1 MTKSQDHLINRQT
14 PDYLSIPKTRLG
26 IQDTKMLAKLP
37 DEEPPRD
44 LQNGK
49 DFADL
54 ESIHPI
60 ASNGPSYSVFGVHQ
74 KRYIVFM
81 AAFGGLFSS
90 LPANVYFPALNT
102 LSAGL
107 HVSDELINL
116 TLTCYLIFQGL
127 APTIYGDLADMTG
140 RRPVYILG
148 FVIFIAAN
156 IGLALQ
162 NSYTALF
169 ILRCLQSTGSSG
181 TIALGNG
188 VVADISSMAER
199 GLYMSFMVSGNMV
212 GPAIGPILG
221 GVLSQYLGWRSIF
234 WFLVILS
241 VAFLVPFLV
250 AFPETGR
257 HVVGNGSIPPQRWN
271 MSLFNYLRSRK
282 TDRKAVEA
290 TQESKHPN
298 MPEDHAAKRRLKW
311 PNPLKAIHVILEKD
325 AAIILIYNALVYTA
339 WFDVTTSL
347 PSLFGKIYGYN
358 DLQIGLAFI
367 PYGAGCVVA
376 SLLCGRLIDINYK
389 RIAKANNITID
400 RERGDDLRN
409 FPIEKARVQVI
420 CPFLAVGIIALVAY
434 GWVLQFEAP
443 IAGPLTLQFVMGL
456 CLVGSY
462 NVMCIMLVDLYP
474 ESPAIATAA
483 NNLVRCLLGAG
494 GTAIVVPMIN
504 TMGRG
509 WCFTFI
515 AAVLTLASPMLWVEF
530 KWGPSWREERRV
542 RVEGQ
547 GCK

>member
-1 MTKSQDHLINRQT
+1 MAKPPEHPSNQRTLDRHT
-14 PDYLSIPKTRLG
+14 PDRRLG
-26 IQDTKMLAKLP
+26 IQSTQALAQVDQNPLQDIRNEKDDT
-37 DEEPPRD
+37 DV
-44 LQNGK
+44 
-49 DFADL
+49 

-60 ASNGPSYSVFGVHQ
+60 TSKGPSYSAFGIHE

-102 LSAGL
+102 LSAEL

-127 APTIYGDLADMTG
+127 APTIYGDLADMMG

-156 IGLALQ
+156 VGLALQ
-162 NSYTALF
+162 NSYAALF

-188 VVADISSMAER
+188 VVADVSSMAER
-199 GLYMSFMVSGNMV
+199 GVYMGFMVSGNMI
-212 GPAIGPILG
+212 GPAIGPVLG
-221 GVLSQYLGWRSIF
+221 GILSQYLGWRSIF

-241 VAFLVPFLV
+241 VAFLVPFLI

-257 HVVGNGSIPPQRWN
+257 NIVGNGSIPPQRWN
-271 MSLFNYLRSRK
+271 VSLFNYLKTRK
-282 TDRKAVEA
+282 IDCKAVEA
-290 TQESKHPN
+290 AEEAEHPI
-298 MPEDHAAKRRLKW
+298 MTETHAAKRKLKW
-311 PNPLKAIHVILEKD
+311 PNPLKAIHIIMEKD
-325 AAIILIYNALVYTA
+325 VAIILIYNALVYTA

-347 PSLFGKIYGYN
+347 PTLFAEMYGFD
-358 DLQIGLAFI
+358 DLQIGLAFM
-367 PYGAGCVVA
+367 PFGAGCVVA
-376 SLLCGRLIDINYK
+376 SFLCGRLIDINYK
-389 RIAKANNITID
+389 RIAKANNFTID
-400 RERGDDLRN
+400 RKRGDDLRN
-409 FPIEKARVQVI
+409 FPIEKARIQVLY
-420 CPFLAVGIIALVAY
+420 PFLALGVTALVAY

-443 IAGPLTLQFVMGL
+443 IVAPLILQFVMGL

-474 ESPAIATAA
+474 KSPATATAA

-494 GTAIVVPMIN
+494 GTAIVIPMIN
-504 TMGRG
+504 VMGRG

-515 AAVLTLASPMLWVEF
+515 AAILVLISPILWVEV
-530 KWGPSWREERRV
+530 KWGPRWREDRRV
-542 RVEGQ
+542 RVESSQ
-547 GCK
+547 ECK

>member
-1 MTKSQDHLINRQT
+1 MDNSTSHSSNRST
-14 PDYLSIPKTRLG
+14 SDRNVPDTRLG
-26 IQDTKMLAKLP
+26 IPSTQTLAQLP
-37 DEEPPRD
+37 DEEYSQD
-44 LQNGK
+44 VQNEK
-49 DFADL
+49 DPADL

-60 ASNGPSYSVFGVHQ
+60 TSKGPSYSVFGIHQ

-102 LSAGL
+102 LSTGL

-116 TLTCYLIFQGL
+116 TLTCYMIFQGL

-156 IGLALQ
+156 VGLALQ

-199 GLYMSFMVSGNMV
+199 GVYMGFMVSGNMI

-241 VAFLVPFLV
+241 AAFLVPFLV

-257 HVVGNGSIPPQRWN
+257 HIVGNGSIAPQGWN
-271 MSLFNYLRSRK
+271 MSLFNYLKSRK

-290 TQESKHPN
+290 AQDAEHAI
-298 MPEDHAAKRRLKW
+298 MPEKHAAKRRLKW
-311 PNPLKAIHVILEKD
+311 PNPLKAIRIILEKD
-325 AAIILIYNALVYTA
+325 VAIILIYNALVYTA

-347 PSLFGKIYGYN
+347 PSLLGEMYGFD

-367 PYGAGCVVA
+367 PFGAGCIVA

-389 RIAKANNITID
+389 RIARANNITID
-400 RERGDDLRN
+400 RKRGDDLRH
-409 FPIEKARVQVI
+409 FPIEKARVQVM
-420 CPFLAVGIIALVAY
+420 CPFLALGIVALVAY

-443 IAGPLTLQFVMGL
+443 IVAPLILQFVIGL
-456 CLVGSY
+456 CLVSSY

-474 ESPAIATAA
+474 ESPATATAG
-483 NNLVRCLLGAG
+483 NNMVRCLLGAG
-494 GTAIVVPMIN
+494 GTAVVGPMID

-509 WCFTFI
+509 WCFTVI
-515 AAVLTLASPMLWVEF
+515 TAVLILASPMLWVEV
-530 KWGPSWREERRV
+530 KWGPRWREERRV

-547 GCK
+547 DCK